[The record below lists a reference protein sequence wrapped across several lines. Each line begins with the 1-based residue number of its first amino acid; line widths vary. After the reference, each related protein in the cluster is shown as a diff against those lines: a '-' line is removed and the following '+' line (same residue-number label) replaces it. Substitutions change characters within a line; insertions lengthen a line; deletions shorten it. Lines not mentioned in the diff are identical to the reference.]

1 MEQKPLDQ
9 ILADLHKMP
18 QLVPRQLLGH
28 MPGLMPLE
36 GNLDTIYVKNEP
48 QVPQVPQVP
57 QAHMGH
63 CWRRSSAIE
72 ALGAGAMSSDL

>member
-9 ILADLHKMP
+9 ILADLHEMP

-28 MPGLMPLE
+28 IPGLMPLE
-36 GNLDTIYVKNEP
+36 GNQYVENEP
-48 QVPQVPQVP
+48 QVPQVTR
-57 QAHMGH
+57 AYMGH

-72 ALGAGAMSSDL
+72 AVGAGAMSSDL